1 MVVFPLV
8 IIFFFTSLM
17 STGQPEKLP
26 CGVVDYDNT
35 SVTRAMIRQLD
46 GFQSTRVAGHYNN
59 VAEARKAIQ
68 RNEIYG
74 FLYIPEG
81 TTAKL
86 VSQRQPEVS
95 FYYSNVTLVA
105 GGMIFKDLK
114 TVTTLSSAAVGAAKL
129 QMLGKTPDEIKTII
143 QPIGLDV
150 HMVGNPWMNYNVY
163 LSSIMIPG
171 ILVLFMF
178 LITAYSIGTELKF
191 GRANEWMSMAGNNI
205 LVALMGKLLPQTL
218 IFLTIFLGYEW
229 YVYGYLNFPHPG
241 GLGMI
246 IFLAILTVLSSQGF
260 GVFVFGLM
268 PSLRMSMSI
277 CSLWA
282 VVGFSA
288 CGATFPLF
296 AMDGMIEALAQI
308 IPLRHYYMIYQICI
322 FNGYPLINAWV
333 NVVALVA
340 FASLPILVIKNIKR
354 AMVEYVYIP

>member
-1 MVVFPLV
+1 
-8 IIFFFTSLM
+8 M
-17 STGQPEKLP
+17 SEGQPEKLP
-26 CGVVDYDNT
+26 CGIVDHDNT
-35 SVTRAMIRQLD
+35 AVTRAMVRQLD
-46 GFQSTRVAGHYNN
+46 AFQGTHVAGRYNS

-68 RNEIYG
+68 RNEIYA

-81 TTAKL
+81 TTANL
-86 VSQRQPEVS
+86 VSQRQPKVS

-105 GGMIFKDLK
+105 GGMLFKDLK
-114 TVTTLSSAAVGAAKL
+114 TVTTLGSAAVGAAKL
-129 QMLGKTPDEIKTII
+129 QMLGKTPKEIKDFI
-143 QPIGLDV
+143 QPIALDV

-171 ILVLFMF
+171 ILVLFML

-191 GRANEWMSMAGNNI
+191 GRAQDWMTMADGNI
-205 LVALMGKLLPQTL
+205 LLALIGKLLPQTL
-218 IFLTIFLGYEW
+218 IFLAIFLGYEW

-241 GLGMI
+241 GLRMI
-246 IFLAILTVLSSQGF
+246 LFLAVLTVLSSLGF
-260 GVFVFGLM
+260 GVFIFGLM

-282 VVGFSA
+282 VIGFSA

-308 IPLRHYYMIYQICI
+308 IPLRHYYMIYQICV
-322 FNGYPLINAWV
+322 FNGYPLIDAWV
-333 NVVALVA
+333 NVFALVI
-340 FASLPILVIKNIKR
+340 FAALPILVIRNIKR